1 MQWFVQETP
10 NKQKTSVSGGVSDT
24 QPRGL
29 HRTRPT
35 VNVRSAIQQG
45 FEHQGKS
52 IYNIKTKAMQ
62 TTVRYMTGNLEIPEI
77 SILETLEKS
86 SHLSTSFS
94 LHLLH
99 RIRTSCHLQGL
110 GLYLGTAH
118 RCIPKP
124 TPTNSQG
131 GNCNTEAQT
140 HMELI
145 MSWE

>member
-1 MQWFVQETP
+1 M
-10 NKQKTSVSGGVSDT
+10 
-24 QPRGL
+24 
-29 HRTRPT
+29 
-35 VNVRSAIQQG
+35 NVRSAIQQG

-118 RCIPKP
+118 RCIPKTDTDQQRRRQLQHRGP
-124 TPTNSQG
+124 NAHGIDHVLGVGHIALGWRSHLSVEP
-131 GNCNTEAQT
+131 
-140 HMELI
+140 
-145 MSWE
+145 